1 MDRAAATLPA
11 DHRALPAVRTAL
23 GLSVAV
29 GTAFVVF
36 GYVTTQAKGI
46 RAASPWQDDPY
57 DGVVSF
63 TVFLVPAIIVVM
75 LVRMSL
81 LRGRL
86 PQPLFRIDQL
96 LTASV
101 VSTVLVAATMATD
114 WLAVAARADHDLW
127 DHNTPWLIASLV
139 PLSLLVLAN
148 LALARRAR
156 RRLPARGGRR
166 PDGDWLDDLRAVLD
180 TVAPHLPMLLRRPVT
195 LLRGSGAIESARRHI
210 IAAAALL
217 SLLACLPITTVE
229 AVNERWTSPILIV
242 TAASVGFAGFFAFC
256 LIANGILHIAVPA
269 AGSATRPVAT
279 GRTRRTRRT
288 RRAAYWALIAALIAV
303 PASAVTRDYIWSL
316 YAGHRDQVG
325 NAAQWA
331 GVIAVST
338 LAVGLIAFCVAL
350 AAIKPESGARGRA
363 RIASARGDSSGRS
376 RADH

>member
-1 MDRAAATLPA
+1 MDRPAATLPA
-11 DHRALPAVRTAL
+11 DHRALPAVRAAL

-29 GTAFVVF
+29 GAAFVVF

-63 TVFLVPAIIVVM
+63 TVFLVPAIIAVM

-96 LTASV
+96 LTAAV
-101 VSTVLVAATMATD
+101 VSSVLVAATMATD
-114 WLAVAARADHDLW
+114 WLAVAARADHGLW
-127 DHNTPWLIASLV
+127 DHNTPWLVASLV

-148 LALARRAR
+148 LALAWRAR

-166 PDGDWLDDLRAVLD
+166 PDGDWLDDLRALLD
-180 TVAPHLPMLLRRPVT
+180 TAAPHLPMVLRRPVT
-195 LLRGSGAIESARRHI
+195 WLSGSGAIESVRRHI

-217 SLLACLPITTVE
+217 SLLACLSITAVE
-229 AVNERWTSPILIV
+229 AVNEHWTSPILIV

-256 LIANGILHIAVPA
+256 LIANRILHIAVPA
-269 AGSATRPVAT
+269 AGSAKRPVAT
-279 GRTRRTRRT
+279 DRARRI
-288 RRAAYWALIAALIAV
+288 RRAAYGALIAALVAV

-338 LAVGLIAFCVAL
+338 LAVGLVAFCVAL
-350 AAIKPESGARGRA
+350 AAIKPESGAG
-363 RIASARGDSSGRS
+363 GRS
-376 RADH
+376 RMASTRGNSSGTSRADQ